1 MKIKPEILMGG
12 ETEIF
17 QKKILISGNDES
29 LISCVKNYV
38 VEDFKNKNYSID
50 NSGEYNKNLVGDL
63 FSDKKVLFVLAD
75 YPADDSAIEN
85 SGDKHSVLVIS
96 SNNKKI
102 NKIKSAWARSKETL
116 VVDCYLLDRAGM
128 QYVLK
133 RFSEQNKIQF
143 SKEVFWYII
152 ENCEK
157 NYVLFL
163 KQLQTLSLYSDK
175 INNIDEVEKI
185 IFIENKVELNRI
197 FFNILRPNKFL
208 IKLFNKNIYSQTDF
222 YVFLNS
228 FKGYLEIISASENK
242 MAASSNLPRYL
253 FADRDAFL
261 NIYGSLDKKKI
272 LKIYKNLQ
280 KVESLVRKNST
291 LYFSL
296 GLRFLLSTKKIIIS

>member
-261 NIYGSLDKKKI
+261 NIYGSLDKKKNI
-272 LKIYKNLQ
+272 KNL
-280 KVESLVRKNST
+280 
-291 LYFSL
+291 
-296 GLRFLLSTKKIIIS
+296 

>member
-38 VEDFKNKNYSID
+38 VENFKNKNYSID